1 MAKAT
6 QENRLLSIETP
17 LGEDFLLLNKLKVTE
32 GISSLF
38 EIDVELL
45 YDEEADDDNDVTQI
59 DIQKILGQTV
69 AVIYHQQ
76 DETERKYMGMVNRFT
91 QIGRRQRFSYY
102 SVRIVPSIWRLT
114 QIIQS
119 RIFQRKSVPDI
130 LAEVFEG
137 FQVRFQ
143 LKKTYQPRNY
153 TVQYNESDYDFASRL
168 MEEEGIYFYFDHS
181 EEVDKL
187 VVRDEYTTPEDCPNK
202 SDVPM
207 YDIDLGKGGGW
218 QGSVISLSVDYN
230 LRSGKQTLW
239 DYNLQLPGKKLD
251 ATITSSKSIG
261 GNQDMETYLYP
272 GGYAKRYDGID
283 PSGSEKRSDL
293 DTIFSDNK
301 KAVENNILAI
311 DSQHKVLRG
320 ISDCASLT
328 AGYRFHLK
336 NNPTREMNMSYI
348 VLSITHTCDQTPSF
362 ESESEVDEAYTNE
375 FTCIPHGSGFPEFRP
390 ERKTPKPIIQ
400 GSQTAFIVGP
410 AGDEIYTD
418 KLGRVKAQFQWDR
431 DGKSDESSSCWIPV
445 AQTWAGN
452 RWGSVFIPRIG
463 MEVIVDF
470 LDGDPDRPLIK
481 GCVYNPGAMPPYE
494 LPDEKTK
501 STIKS
506 DSSEGGGGFNE
517 IRFEDKK
524 GEEQI
529 FVHAQKDQDIRVKN
543 DRRELIANDRHTY
556 VQRDK
561 REQIKRDEHKIVER
575 DTMKTIK
582 RDYHVLVEENRYGQI
597 NGESSE
603 KIDGEVNKI
612 YGADCSVDVAGK
624 FSLTASEIV
633 FDAQMGITLKCG
645 GNFVHVTPMGVDIKG
660 TMVNINSGGAAG
672 SAKTAMTIEPQA
684 PEEAHIA
691 DNADPGSKSPT
702 YKNQIAK
709 RKKFEKMMYGSSPS
723 HNPNSSMNEDKKSW
737 IEIELKDE
745 EGNPVP
751 GEKYLVTLPDGQKIA
766 SGTLDSKGYAK
777 VSNIDPGNCKITF
790 PDMDGRSWKKE

>member
-45 YDEEADDDNDVTQI
+45 YDEENDDAKDVTQI

-69 AVIYHQQ
+69 TVIYHQQ

-91 QIGRRQRFSYY
+91 QIGRRQKFSYY

-114 QIIQS
+114 QIFQS

-130 LAEVFEG
+130 LAEVFAG
-137 FQVRFQ
+137 YLVRFQ
-143 LKKTYQPRNY
+143 LKKTYKPRNY
-153 TVQYNESDYDFASRL
+153 IVQYNETDYDFASRL

-207 YDIDLGKGGGW
+207 YNIDLGKGGGW
-218 QGSVISLSVDYN
+218 QGSVISLSIDYN

-301 KAVENNILAI
+301 KAAENNILAI
-311 DSQHKVLRG
+311 DSQHMVLRG

-328 AGYRFHLK
+328 AGYRFNLK
-336 NNPTREMNMSYI
+336 NSPTREMNMSYI

-390 ERKTPKPIIQ
+390 ERKTPKPVIQ
-400 GSQTAFIVGP
+400 GSQTAFVVGP

-418 KLGRVKAQFQWDR
+418 SLGRVKTQFQWDR
-431 DGKSDESSSCWIPV
+431 DGKLDESSSCWIPV

-452 RWGSVFIPRIG
+452 KWGSVFIPRIG

-470 LDGDPDRPLIK
+470 LDGDPDRPIIK

-506 DSSEGGGGFNE
+506 DSSPDKKGFNE
-517 IRFEDKK
+517 FRIEDLKDK
-524 GEEQI
+524 EQI
-529 FVHAQKDQDIRVKN
+529 FVHGEKDIDVRNKN
-543 DRRELIANDRHTY
+543 DRREWVGNDEHYIVINDR
-556 VQRDK
+556 RDHV
-561 REQIKRDEHKIVER
+561 KRDEHLTVDRHKYQEIKKER
-575 DTMKTIK
+575 HTIIGA
-582 RDYHVLVEENRYGQI
+582 EENVEIGGSYSLKVGSGI
-597 NGESSE
+597 EVKSTSHSHETSSTISF
-603 KIDGEVNKI
+603 KA
-612 YGADCSVDVAGK
+612 GATIVLDAPAG
-624 FSLTASEIV
+624 V
-633 FDAQMGITLKCG
+633 TLKCG
-645 GNFVHVTPMGVDIKG
+645 GSFVAVTPKGVDIVG
-660 TMVNINSGGAAG
+660 PMVGLNSGGSGG
-672 SAKTAMTIEPQA
+672 SAKGPSIVAPTEPEKPDVADDAVPGTIIKLQEQSIERKEKTHKEGN
-684 PEEAHIA
+684 EE
-691 DNADPGSKSPT
+691 
-702 YKNQIAK
+702 
-709 RKKFEKMMYGSSPS
+709 
-723 HNPNSSMNEDKKSW
+723 KKSW
-737 IEIELKDE
+737 IKLKMVDE
-745 EGNPVP
+745 EGNPVT
-751 GEKYLVTLPDGQKIA
+751 GVGYKVTTPDGRVA
-766 SGTLDSKGYAK
+766 SGSTDKDGKAEVK
-777 VSNIDPGNCKITF
+777 NIDPGNCEVTF
-790 PDMDGRSWKKE
+790 PDLDKDAWEEG